1 MKPDIRRKWL
11 RRSLFALAGGIV
23 FLGAIIA
30 FLPTILSGSFGRN
43 MAVGFVS
50 PLVRGQVSLASLS
63 LSWSGPQ
70 VIQGFSIKGADGA
83 SITVDVTAKNGL
95 IALARQSEPPHI
107 VLSGIVATT
116 YRPDGSLSL
125 TELFV
130 SPTPA
135 VSQPAKAGPSPA
147 PAPAPAPS
155 ASLAETLRGTILEIT
170 SLQLIAA
177 GSQSDPKIEIDGL
190 KGKFSVEDAG
200 VRATFSAATK
210 VGEKTGT
217 LSLNGVVGGMFAK
230 DGSVNM
236 DAASIDVDLQA
247 SALAIPSAGV
257 PLEIESLSLKIT
269 SAKFADAVRVSGNTT
284 IQLPTGETANSTIS
298 LDATHP
304 MDAAKRSLAGSI
316 SLVNLPTSA
325 LAPYLPTPLN
335 AARDLGSSLNAKIT
349 LEGRTGSAEISSQ
362 KFSITAA
369 GGLAEDGNLVTID
382 RLAVSAQIDPALLP
396 PTLGVS
402 APVAVSIQGSAISL
416 PIPVKNAAM
425 AWKDARMNT
434 SVTIAPIAM
443 KISPTMSFA
452 VGATTILLE
461 SSDPTKSITLKV
473 QSSVDGSAIAID
485 QVITGLV
492 NAQGLAVDAAT
503 AKGRV
508 QLSPM
513 MLADASWLDASMRLM
528 LSDAAITNVA
538 AQIENDGGKQGGNAS
553 VLQNQTGFRSLARPR
568 QAMK

>member
-23 FLGAIIA
+23 FLGVLIA

-70 VIQGFSIKGADGA
+70 VIQGFSIKGTDGA
-83 SITVDVTAKNGL
+83 SIAVDVTANNGL

-135 VSQPAKAGPSPA
+135 VSLPAKVTPEKAQ
-147 PAPAPAPS
+147 APS
-155 ASLAETLRGTILEIT
+155 VSLAETLRGTILEI
-170 SLQLIAA
+170 SNLQLIAA
-177 GSQSDPKIEIDGL
+177 GSQSDPKIEINGL

-210 VGEKTGT
+210 VGEKTGS
-217 LSLNGVVGGMFAK
+217 LSLNGMVGGLFAK

-257 PLEIESLSLKIT
+257 PLEIDSLSIKIT
-269 SAKFADAVRVSGNTT
+269 SAKFADAVRVSGNTV
-284 IQLPTGETANSTIS
+284 IQLPTGETANSAIS
-298 LDATHP
+298 LDATNP

-316 SLVNLPTSA
+316 SLVNLPISA
-325 LAPYLPTPLN
+325 LAPYLPAPLN

-362 KFSITAA
+362 KFSIAAA

-416 PIPVKNAAM
+416 PIPAKNAAM

-434 SVTIAPIAM
+434 SVSIAPMAM
-443 KISPTMSFA
+443 KISPVMSFA

-461 SSDPTKSITLKV
+461 TSDPTKSITLKV

-492 NAQGLAVDAAT
+492 NAQGLAVDAAN

-513 MLADASWLDASMRLM
+513 MLADAPWLDASMRVM
-528 LSDAAITNVA
+528 LADAAITNVA
-538 AQIENDGGKQGGNAS
+538 AQIENDG
-553 VLQNQTGFRSLARPR
+553 
-568 QAMK
+568 

>member
-1 MKPDIRRKWL
+1 MVLLSIESPTHMKPDIRRKWL

-23 FLGAIIA
+23 FLGVLIA

-43 MAVGFVS
+43 MAVGFVT

-83 SITVDVTAKNGL
+83 SITVDVTAQNGL

-135 VSQPAKAGPSPA
+135 VSQPAKATPA
-147 PAPAPAPS
+147 TAPS
-155 ASLAETLRGTILEIT
+155 VSLAETLRGTILEIT

-177 GSQSDPKIEIDGL
+177 GSQSDPKIEINGL

-200 VRATFSAATK
+200 VRASFSALTK
-210 VGEKTGT
+210 VGEKTGS
-217 LSLNGVVGGMFAK
+217 LSLNGVVGGLFAK

-257 PLEIESLSLKIT
+257 PLEIESLSIKIT

-298 LDATHP
+298 LDATNP

-325 LAPYLPTPLN
+325 LAPYLPAPLN
-335 AARDLGSSLNAKIT
+335 AVRDLGSSLNAKIT

-416 PIPVKNAAM
+416 PITVCL
-425 AWKDARMNT
+425 
-434 SVTIAPIAM
+434 
-443 KISPTMSFA
+443 
-452 VGATTILLE
+452 GE
-461 SSDPTKSITLKV
+461 S
-473 QSSVDGSAIAID
+473 
-485 QVITGLV
+485 QVFYMFL
-492 NAQGLAVDAAT
+492 N
-503 AKGRV
+503 
-508 QLSPM
+508 
-513 MLADASWLDASMRLM
+513 
-528 LSDAAITNVA
+528 
-538 AQIENDGGKQGGNAS
+538 
-553 VLQNQTGFRSLARPR
+553 
-568 QAMK
+568 

>member
-23 FLGAIIA
+23 FLGVLIA

-70 VIQGFSIKGADGA
+70 VIQGFSIKGTDGA
-83 SITVDVTAKNGL
+83 SIAVDVTANNGL

-135 VSQPAKAGPSPA
+135 VSQPAKVTPEKAQ
-147 PAPAPAPS
+147 APS
-155 ASLAETLRGTILEIT
+155 VSLAETLRGTILEI
-170 SLQLIAA
+170 SNLQLIAA
-177 GSQSDPKIEIDGL
+177 GSQSDPKIEINGL

-210 VGEKTGT
+210 VGEKTGS
-217 LSLNGVVGGMFAK
+217 LSLNGMVGGLFAK

-257 PLEIESLSLKIT
+257 PLEIDSLSIKIT
-269 SAKFADAVRVSGNTT
+269 SAKFADAVRVSGNTV

-298 LDATHP
+298 LDATNP

-325 LAPYLPTPLN
+325 LAPYLPAPLN

-362 KFSITAA
+362 KFSIAAA

-382 RLAVSAQIDPALLP
+382 RLA
-396 PTLGVS
+396 
-402 APVAVSIQGSAISL
+402 
-416 PIPVKNAAM
+416 
-425 AWKDARMNT
+425 
-434 SVTIAPIAM
+434 
-443 KISPTMSFA
+443 
-452 VGATTILLE
+452 
-461 SSDPTKSITLKV
+461 
-473 QSSVDGSAIAID
+473 
-485 QVITGLV
+485 
-492 NAQGLAVDAAT
+492 
-503 AKGRV
+503 
-508 QLSPM
+508 
-513 MLADASWLDASMRLM
+513 
-528 LSDAAITNVA
+528 
-538 AQIENDGGKQGGNAS
+538 
-553 VLQNQTGFRSLARPR
+553 
-568 QAMK
+568 